1 MFLNNPP
8 EFTDALITGNLG
20 PKSTPDFSDI
30 NSDPGEAQ
38 CSTKN
43 IEKDLDML
51 SEVLKI
57 VEIQHDDKFGA
68 GHKKEIKMYT
78 KSIGDLEDEFD
89 STREAFAEDYQEFI
103 DNKENTKVHAKMILE
118 YPDEFDSTE
127 EFLLQIRDT
136 KARDTFG
143 WV

>member
-1 MFLNNPP
+1 MPNMFKTNGPKDAILAGNLVPQSIP
-8 EFTDALITGNLG
+8 DFTDL
-20 PKSTPDFSDI
+20 KF
-30 NSDPGEAQ
+30 DPGEAQ

-43 IEKDLDML
+43 VEKDLEML
-51 SEVLKI
+51 KNIEMQKNDQLR
-57 VEIQHDDKFGA
+57 G
-68 GHKKEIKMYT
+68 GHKKEVKMMNT
-78 KSIGDLEDEFD
+78 KTIEDLEDEFD